1 MEVRNKPFYVRWP
14 MYLGVRFGGWPA
26 YHKLKVGDKL

>member
-1 MEVRNKPFYVRWP
+1 

-26 YHKLKVGDKL
+26 YHKLKVGDKLWQD